1 VQLDEISPHNRQG
14 DYISAPMAMARRE
27 FGVPDLYVGRLQLTD
42 FRSYARVTLVPEGRP
57 VVLTGPNGAGKT
69 NILEALSFLSPGRG
83 LRGGKLSE
91 VSRLVMDAENKDS
104 EDTGSGHSD
113 FGCSDSGSSGSSGHW
128 TVAARLETPDGTMDI
143 GTGIISGQEPAE
155 THENRLESTYKDTG
169 QRDKRI
175 VRIDGENGASPAAF
189 GDILQVVWLTPQMD
203 RLFIEA
209 ASGRRRF
216 LDRIVANFHSS
227 HIREVNAY
235 ERVMRERNRLLQDG
249 SGDSAW
255 LDALEGRMAE
265 HGVAVAAARLDAM
278 DRLAGAIEETAS
290 CFPRAIL
297 SVDGL
302 LEKGLMAGPALA
314 VEDDFRRILR
324 AARGEDAR
332 RGRASAG
339 PHKTDFVVRHKDKNM
354 PAALCSTGEQK
365 ALLIGITLASARIT
379 AMSFGAAPILLLD
392 EVVAHLDKARRVSL
406 FDELAILGSQ
416 VWLTGTDRI
425 LFDELDGGACY
436 YRVENSIVTEE

>member
-1 VQLDEISPHNRQG
+1 MSNLVQLDKIRPHNRQETHVSTTM
-14 DYISAPMAMARRE
+14 DVKRRK
-27 FGVPDLYVGRLQLTD
+27 FAVPDLYVGRLQLTD
-42 FRSYARVTLVPEGRP
+42 FRSYGRVTLVPESRP

-83 LRGGKLSE
+83 LRGCRLSE
-91 VSRLVMDAENKDS
+91 VGRLDMNN
-104 EDTGSGHSD
+104 SD
-113 FGCSDSGSSGSSGHW
+113 NPEKNIPLGPPSLW
-128 TVAARLETPDGTMDI
+128 AVAARLETPEGTMNL
-143 GTGIISGQEPAE
+143 GTGIVSGQEQAALQDADSP
-155 THENRLESTYKDTG
+155 KDINPKDIN

-189 GDILQVVWLTPQMD
+189 GDILQVAWLTPQMD

-209 ASGRRRF
+209 PSGRRRF

-227 HIREVNAY
+227 HIRQVNAY

-249 SGDSAW
+249 SASGPNSDNGAW

-278 DRLAGAIEETAS
+278 DRLAGAIEETTS
-290 CFPRAIL
+290 SFPRAL
-297 SVDGL
+297 LTARGL
-302 LEKGLMAGPALA
+302 LENGLLSGPALA
-314 VEDDFRRILR
+314 VEDDFRRALR
-324 AARGEDAR
+324 DGRGSDAR
-332 RGRASAG
+332 SGRTADG
-339 PHKTDFVVRHKDKNM
+339 PHKTDLIVHHKDKNM

-379 AMSFGAAPILLLD
+379 ATSFGAAPILLLD
-392 EVVAHLDKARRVSL
+392 EVAAHLDKARRASL
-406 FDELAILGSQ
+406 FDELAALGSQ

-425 LFDELDGGACY
+425 LFDELEGRACY
-436 YRVENSIVTEE
+436 YQVENSQVTEE